1 MVDEALECFHEDV
14 AEKSRMA
21 RSSRASAATQSRL
34 RHSDKKVTRIKP
46 PKEIPMKYISW
57 KKFKQLSTDDQR
69 TYLQQG
75 VDKFNVFAAA
85 FARMWAG
92 EVARQTCDN
101 RFATLGIVRALPVG
115 VKPKIAD
122 TNAFLEAYEAPHA
135 KFVVGATKKSPA
147 SATSESTKTPISIST
162 QMSSVIHAS
171 GAQVSDIV
179 AEVSKLL
186 ESVPGGH
193 KINQVSVVI
202 DYTK

>member
-1 MVDEALECFHEDV
+1 MVDEVLECFHEDV
-14 AEKSRMA
+14 AEKSLMA
-21 RSSRASAATQSRL
+21 RSSRANAATQSRL

-57 KKFKQLSTDDQR
+57 KKFKQMSTEDQR

-101 RFATLGIVRALPVG
+101 RFAALGIVRALPVG

-147 SATSESTKTPISIST
+147 SATSESTKTPVSIST
-162 QMSSVIHAS
+162 QMSSVIHAG
-171 GAQVSDIV
+171 GAQVSDII

-186 ESVPGGH
+186 ESVPDGH
-193 KINQVSVVI
+193 RINQVSVVI
-202 DYTK
+202 EYTK